1 MNISDKIY
9 IGKLIDIYGGLLT
22 QKQLAAVSGYYLNDL
37 SLSEIADNEGITR
50 QGAYDLVTKSKAM
63 LERFEKEVLMQSFKD
78 ELKQDLQN
86 LLDGEES
93 STKKQK
99 INEILSKLE

>member
-22 QKQLAAVSGYYLNDL
+22 QKQLAAVTGYYLQDL
-37 SLSEIADNEGITR
+37 ALSEIADNEGISR
-50 QGAYDLVTKSKAM
+50 QGAYDLVTKSRLV
-63 LERFEKEVLMQSFKD
+63 LEKFESVVHMQSVKD
-78 ELKQDLQN
+78 ELKQNMQS
-86 LLDGEES
+86 LLECKS
-93 STKKQK
+93 SQEQKRK